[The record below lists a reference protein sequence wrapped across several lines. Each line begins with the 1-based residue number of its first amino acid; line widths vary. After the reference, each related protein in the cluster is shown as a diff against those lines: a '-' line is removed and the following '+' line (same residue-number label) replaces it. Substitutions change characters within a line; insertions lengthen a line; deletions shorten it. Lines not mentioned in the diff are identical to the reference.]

1 MDNEISNPVNEAT
14 NGDIIAEEP
23 QLLEEELNESN
34 EPSSENDEGEEN
46 ALGEEDFERMASE
59 DLEEIKRLFPS
70 FSGISHISEIDSP
83 SRFGEMREA
92 GFSVEEAFMATN
104 YEKVFDAII
113 KRARMTN
120 SKSHLTST
128 IPTQTGVEASSMTVE
143 QMRAAKELFSTLSE
157 KEIHSLY
164 KRATS

>member
-1 MDNEISNPVNEAT
+1 MDNEISNPVNEAEEADT
-14 NGDIIAEEP
+14 TIASQLFEEQPEVAEEP
-23 QLLEEELNESN
+23 SA
-34 EPSSENDEGEEN
+34 ENNEGEE
-46 ALGEEDFERMASE
+46 ATLGDEDFERMASE

-70 FSGISHISEIDSP
+70 FSGISHIREIDSA

-120 SKSHLTST
+120 SKSHLTSA
-128 IPTQTGVEASSMTVE
+128 IPAQSGAEASSMTVD